1 MTAQNRRSTK
11 EYPYQRIVPTVSKIP
26 TATTQS
32 GVSMLFMASEGSA

>member
-1 MTAQNRRSTK
+1 
-11 EYPYQRIVPTVSKIP
+11 VSKIP